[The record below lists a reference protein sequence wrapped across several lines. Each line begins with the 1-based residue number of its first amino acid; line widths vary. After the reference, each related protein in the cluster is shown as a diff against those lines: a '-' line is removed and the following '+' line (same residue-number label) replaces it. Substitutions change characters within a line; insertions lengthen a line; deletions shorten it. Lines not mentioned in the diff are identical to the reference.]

1 MAANPATVEEASK
14 DNYEE
19 LLSTI
24 EKALAEVENAGAYDQ
39 LTLYN
44 GTFMF
49 LYDQRSSMV
58 QVNVD
63 KDLITQLMD
72 NVYKKA
78 EKLSVQKEQSQELKN
93 EIIDNYKDYKEA
105 IERAYTNAEER
116 QELQESNGE
125 EETE

>member
-1 MAANPATVEEASK
+1 
-14 DNYEE
+14 
-19 LLSTI
+19 
-24 EKALAEVENAGAYDQ
+24 
-39 LTLYN
+39 
-44 GTFMF
+44 
-49 LYDQRSSMV
+49 MV